1 MIKMWRP
8 AIGLS
13 IFLLAGCASMQVD
26 RDLKHAELSQQ
37 YRVAIAQATALDP
50 TEPCISPNAGTA
62 WTTFGF
68 TPSTPVVKLPSG
80 MNAAAICVRIP
91 EGARAMEMHA
101 DAKGGM
107 TYFELIV
114 LHPSQQFLDGNKRLI
129 KDLPE
134 PKLSP
139 QDTLNGFGL
148 YGVTVLTT
156 DLSNARYAIVY
167 VHPGSLEGAVDV
179 YTGYHTIPV
188 PYGPYGQ
195 VKVRFK

>member
-1 MIKMWRP
+1 MGFSSVPRQVERWDPR
-8 AIGLS
+8 AIQGDV
-13 IFLLAGCASMQVD
+13 AG
-26 RDLKHAELSQQ
+26 
-37 YRVAIAQATALDP
+37 
-50 TEPCISPNAGTA
+50 
-62 WTTFGF
+62 
-68 TPSTPVVKLPSG
+68 
-80 MNAAAICVRIP
+80 RIL
-91 EGARAMEMHA
+91 
-101 DAKGGM
+101 

-114 LHPSQQFLDGNKRLI
+114 LHPSQQFLDGNKQLI
-129 KDLPE
+129 KDLPG

-167 VHPGSLEGAVDV
+167 VHPESLEGAVDV

-195 VKVRFK
+195 VKIRFK

>member
-13 IFLLAGCASMQVD
+13 VFLLAGCASMQVD
-26 RDLKHAELSQQ
+26 RDLKHAELSKQ
-37 YRVAIAQATALDP
+37 YRNAIAQPGSVDSSAS
-50 TEPCISPNAGTA
+50 CISPNSGTA
-62 WTTFGF
+62 WTQFEF
-68 TPSTPVVKLPSG
+68 TPATPVAKLPTG
-80 MNAAAICVRIP
+80 TNAAAICVRIP

-107 TYFELIV
+107 TYFELVV
-114 LHPSQQFLDGNKRLI
+114 LHPSQQFLDGNKQLV

-139 QDTLNGFGL
+139 QDTLNGFSL

-156 DLSNARYAIVY
+156 DLAAARYVIVY
-167 VHPGSLEGAVDV
+167 VHPESLEGAVNV

-188 PYGPYGQ
+188 PYGPYGR

>member
-1 MIKMWRP
+1 MIDILRP

-13 IFLLAGCASMQVD
+13 VLLMAGCASMQVD

-37 YRVAIAQATALDP
+37 YRTAVAQTSSADP
-50 TEPCISPNAGTA
+50 GASCITPNGGTA
-62 WTTFGF
+62 WTHIEFNPT
-68 TPSTPVVKLPSG
+68 TPIAKLPTG
-80 MNAAAICVRIP
+80 TNAAAFCVRIP
-91 EGARAMEMHA
+91 DGARAMEMHA

-114 LHPSQQFLDGNKRLI
+114 LHPSQQFLDGDKQLI

-156 DLSNARYAIVY
+156 ELSTARYVLVY
-167 VHPGSLEGAVDV
+167 VHPASLDGAVDV